1 MVLIFLLKFFYNLWN
16 ILSDSEGTTKYSKW
30 KPSPCFSS
38 IPSQAIDT
46 QPCLVS
52 GTWGTFSSRY
62 PVFQVSWL
70 LEHRASKS
78 SIEFL
83 ITGFLP
89 SQSFLLNVKFMLSTK
104 THMMG
109 WFWNLDHHPLIT
121 DPADFFLNR
130 PKTHWR
136 WTQRLGS
143 QKRIRWVSPCRRAML
158 LHLNSL
164 FASLNSN
171 KDRSTWILH
180 YRAFVAAARR
190 KRDHSGSRCHRLF
203 ACCYSTGRHCCIL
216 EKKIY

>member
-143 QKRIRWVSPCRRAML
+143 QKRIRWVSPGRRAML

-180 YRAFVAAARR
+180 YCAFVAAA
-190 KRDHSGSRCHRLF
+190 
-203 ACCYSTGRHCCIL
+203 
-216 EKKIY
+216 